1 MGRSS
6 RRGHPFPKAR
16 SSPWILRCPIHRTN
30 TFKPQLRSSGLARR
44 LSAMSFCPAWASSLR
59 IFPGNPARDSRISWK
74 RFIKS
79 GSPPRNPTPLIRRA
93 NESVLSPAA
102 LQVRPALDG
111 SWIGALRRRL
121 SRAAVC
127 PDSLRWSACVLKAVP
142 SWALVDHAREVNS
155 PTRSSGPAVSASG
168 CGGER
173 PDGKSDVG
181 QWNRVGV
188 ERPITPLRVATGF
201 AVRWVCFAR

>member
-1 MGRSS
+1 MCRCKRLRACRIRSARVFLVMILS
-6 RRGHPFPKAR
+6 LPRRRHLSGAFFQHNNKAR
-16 SSPWILRCPIHRTN
+16 GCLFP
-30 TFKPQLRSSGLARR
+30 RR
-44 LSAMSFCPAWASSLR
+44 HEP
-59 IFPGNPARDSRISWK
+59 
-74 RFIKS
+74 
-79 GSPPRNPTPLIRRA
+79 

-142 SWALVDHAREVNS
+142 GWALVDHAREVNS